1 MFVMV
6 MKKSLILLGLALFA
20 FGVALG
26 FYASQ
31 RNCLVAF
38 IAEGRM
44 NLWTAMEIVGG
55 LLALAGILIVLVGL
69 VKKT

>member
-1 MFVMV
+1 
-6 MKKSLILLGLALFA
+6 MKKSLILLGLLLLI
-20 FGVALG
+20 FGAALG
-26 FYASQ
+26 FHASQ

-38 IAEGRM
+38 ITEGRM
-44 NLWTAMEIVGG
+44 NFWTTMEIVGG